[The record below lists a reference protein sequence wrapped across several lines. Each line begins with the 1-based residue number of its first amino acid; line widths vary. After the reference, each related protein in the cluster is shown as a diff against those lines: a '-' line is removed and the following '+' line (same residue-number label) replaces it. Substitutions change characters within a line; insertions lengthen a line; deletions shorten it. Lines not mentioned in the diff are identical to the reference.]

1 MTVIKANGRLAALS
15 ATLTCA
21 LLSFSCNS
29 CPETT
34 APHEAT
40 TENPGMSHL
49 KQIAEL
55 GTGTKRLDIFVVP
68 GIFEGASY
76 AKALA
81 ARLRTDAES
90 GGACRRILAGHSIH
104 LSTVMAPGY
113 HPEDQDRGV
122 CPDNGIYL
130 SRIRE
135 TYDSLPPDSVKVL
148 IAHSWGGATCL
159 SGSLWTDK
167 AEAELPDLAVFTAPA
182 WSDHVGFLSRIS
194 GMVLGIPLSQYPA
207 RFLTR
212 AIGCKVLMDSPLPE
226 VRAIAL
232 GMPDI
237 FSSRGVAYQSYRRA
251 IEGPDLGSHD
261 AESLRKLLRES
272 GKKVTIIQGVKDFA
286 LNGPKVIATLESIG
300 ELDKLSENTRVL
312 RKDLDHW
319 PLLESPEL
327 LGEVIEA
334 ALLQPSD

>member
-1 MTVIKANGRLAALS
+1 MSVIKANGRRAALS
-15 ATLTCA
+15 AALACT
-21 LLSFSCNS
+21 LLSFSCHS

-34 APHEAT
+34 TPHEAT
-40 TENPGMSHL
+40 AETPEMNYL
-49 KQIAEL
+49 EQIAEL
-55 GTGTKRLDIFVVP
+55 GAGTKRLDIFVVP

-81 ARLRTDAES
+81 ARLRADAES
-90 GGACRRILAGHSIH
+90 DGACRRILAGHSIH

-113 HPEDQDRGV
+113 HPEDQGRGV
-122 CPDNGIYL
+122 GPDNGIYL

-182 WSDHVGFLSRIS
+182 WSDHVGFVVRIS
-194 GMVLGIPLSQYPA
+194 GMALGIPLSQYPA

-212 AIGCKVLMDSPLPE
+212 IIGYKTLMDNPLPE
-226 VRAIAL
+226 VRAMVL
-232 GMPDI
+232 EMSDL
-237 FSSRGVAYQSYRRA
+237 FCSRMVAYQSYRRA
-251 IEGPDLGSHD
+251 LEGPCLGSHD
-261 AESLRKLLRES
+261 AESLSKLLRES

-312 RKDLDHW
+312 SNDLDHW
-319 PLLESPEL
+319 PLLESPGL

-334 ALLQPSD
+334 ALLQPSN

>member
-1 MTVIKANGRLAALS
+1 MTVIKANGRLVTLPAALV
-15 ATLTCA
+15 CA
-21 LLSFSCNS
+21 LLSFSCHS

-34 APHEAT
+34 ASHEAT
-40 TENPGMSHL
+40 AENPEMNYL
-49 KQIAEL
+49 EQIAEL
-55 GTGTKRLDIFVVP
+55 GAGAKRLDIFVVP

-81 ARLRTDAES
+81 ARLRTDAEND
-90 GGACRRILAGHSIH
+90 GACRRLLAGHSIH
-104 LSTVMAPGY
+104 LTTVLAPGY
-113 HPEDQDRGV
+113 HPEDQGRGV
-122 CPDNGIYL
+122 SPDNDIYL

-135 TYDSLPPDSVKVL
+135 TYDSLPPDSVKIL

-167 AEAELPDLAVFTAPA
+167 AEAELPDLAVFVAPA
-182 WSDHVGFLSRIS
+182 WSDHVGFVSRIS
-194 GMVLGIPLSQYPA
+194 GMILGIPLSQYPA

-212 AIGCKVLMDSPLPE
+212 IIGYKTLMDSPLPE
-226 VRAIAL
+226 VRAIAI
-232 GMPDI
+232 GMPDL
-237 FSSRGVAYQSYRRA
+237 FCSRGVAYQSYRRVR
-251 IEGPDLGSHD
+251 EGPSLGSHD

-272 GKKVTIIQGVKDFA
+272 GEKVTIIQGTKDFA
-286 LNGPKVIATLESIG
+286 LNGPKVLATLESIG

-319 PLLESPEL
+319 PLLENPGL